1 MKNLTQSTPN
11 KLMKSAELTY
21 DELKEKFEGTSEL
34 FEDSTFDATYKSC
47 FGVNRPNPEEDDENY
62 DPEKDSIEWLRPHEI
77 MEKCYKRPGSDAQVF
92 VDGASKFDLVQ
103 GNLGDCWL
111 VASTACVTTREGLLI
126 HFFNRTPFQMVLL
139 RF

>member
-21 DELKEKFEGTSEL
+21 NELKEKFEGTSDL
-34 FEDSTFDATYKSC
+34 FEDSTFEATYKSC
-47 FGVNRPNPEEDDENY
+47 FGVNRPDPEDEGAGH
-62 DPEKDSIEWLRPHEI
+62 DPEKDRIEWMRPAEI
-77 MEKCYKRPGSDAQVF
+77 MEKCFNRPGSHAQVF

-111 VASTACVTTREGLLI
+111 VASVACITTREGKDLSW
-126 HFFNRTPFQMVLL
+126 HFINEYNNNKIIR
-139 RF
+139 